1 MVIKI
6 KYGNTNTYL
15 IKGDSGNLLIDTDY
29 AGTKLDFYKAIKEV
43 NVKICDITY
52 VIATHYHPDHMG
64 LISELMQQ
72 GVKLLIIDKQ
82 LNYVHFSDKIF
93 SRDKRLNYKSINE
106 CDALIVTCPEA
117 EKILYSI
124 GVSANIVPTCSHSE
138 DGIALI
144 LNSGECFVGDL
155 EPKEHLEA
163 YNNEDLKNDWENIV
177 QYKPKIIYFGHI
189 NKKEF
194 KEGNYEIN
202 NS

>member
-1 MVIKI
+1 MVTEI

-29 AGTKLDFYKAIKEV
+29 AGTILDFYKAIKEV

-52 VIATHYHPDHMG
+52 VLATHYHPDHMG

-82 LNYVHFSDKIF
+82 LNYVHFSDNIF
-93 SRDKRLNYKSINE
+93 SRDKRLNYKPIDDG
-106 CDALIVTCPEA
+106 DALIVTCHEA

-124 GVSANIVPTCSHSE
+124 GVSANIVSTCSHSE
-138 DGIALI
+138 DGIAII

-155 EPKEHLEA
+155 EPKEYLEA
-163 YNNEDLKNDWENIV
+163 
-177 QYKPKIIYFGHI
+177 
-189 NKKEF
+189 
-194 KEGNYEIN
+194 
-202 NS
+202 